1 MSRSFHTDGSS
12 DQSNKPFWDRGS
24 GSEHANAQFSKY
36 FKDLK
41 NNEAYRNVDPLLVHA
56 LSKEAYLSGREDA
69 SKFLTWVG
77 CKLYSRDPRKS
88 EFPKFCPGR
97 LIRYPK

>member
-12 DQSNKPFWDRGS
+12 STDPSNKPFWDRGT
-24 GSEHANAQFSKY
+24 GSAHANAQFSKY

-69 SKFLTWVG
+69 RKFLKSLPGGINFDPVKYVKET
-77 CKLYSRDPRKS
+77 YSRAGYA
-88 EFPKFCPGR
+88 C
-97 LIRYPK
+97 

>member
-12 DQSNKPFWDRGS
+12 TDQSNKPFWDRGT
-24 GSEHANAQFSKY
+24 GSAHANAQFSKY

-69 SKFLTWVG
+69 RKFIPPG
-77 CKLYSRDPRKS
+77 MS
-88 EFPKFCPGR
+88 GR
-97 LIRYPK
+97 LSEIRPARVSVRTSVL